1 MRNFEFLIII
11 IKGLPLEYRADILIV
26 DDTLANLQLLS
37 TLLKEEGYKVR
48 PANSGVLALQAVA
61 QKKPDLILLDIKMPE
76 MDGYEVCEALKSNPE
91 TKNIPVLFISALN
104 DVADKIKAFNV
115 GGLDYIN
122 KPFQFEE
129 VKARVGTQLRLKAY
143 EDDMEEKIAL
153 GIREI
158 EALNKEII
166 DTQQELIFTMG
177 QICENRSQ
185 ETGQHVKRV
194 AEYSYLLAK
203 LYGYEEQELMKQAAS
218 MHDIGKVAI
227 PDSILNKPGKLTA
240 EEWKDMKTH
249 CHLGFQMLNLSQHAS
264 QRPLFK
270 LAATIALE
278 HHEKWD
284 GSGYPYGLKGEEISV
299 AGRITA
305 VADVFDALG
314 AMRCYKPSKSLD
326 EILEIFQL
334 EKGRHFDPDMITLFF
349 DHLDDFIA
357 IRDKYATPE

>member
-1 MRNFEFLIII
+1 MNNKEKIISPC
-11 IKGLPLEYRADILIV
+11 GYTADILIV

-61 QKKPDLILLDIKMPE
+61 KKKPDLILLDIKMPE
-76 MDGYEVCEALKSNPE
+76 MNGYEVCESLKSNPE

-104 DVADKIKAFNV
+104 DVNDKIKAFNA

-129 VKARVGTQLRLKAY
+129 VKARVATHLRLKAY
-143 EDDMEEKIAL
+143 EDDMEAKIAL
-153 GIREI
+153 GVCEI
-158 EALNKEII
+158 EALNQEII
-166 DTQQELIFTMG
+166 DTQQELIYTMG
-177 QICENRSQ
+177 QICETRSH

-194 AEYSYLLAK
+194 AEYSHLLAK

-227 PDSILNKPGKLTA
+227 PDSILNKPGKLNE
-240 EEWKDMKTH
+240 EEWEVMKTH
-249 CHLGFQMLNLSQHAS
+249 CRMGFQMLNLSQHAL

-284 GSGYPYGLKGEEISV
+284 GSGYPAGLKGEEISV

-314 AMRCYKPSKSLD
+314 ATRCYKSAKSLT

-334 EKGRHFDPDMITLFF
+334 EKGRHFDPNMVTLFF
-349 DHLDDFIA
+349 DHLDEFIA
-357 IRDKYATPE
+357 IRDKYAITD

>member
-1 MRNFEFLIII
+1 LN
-11 IKGLPLEYRADILIV
+11 YTADVLIV

-37 TLLKEEGYKVR
+37 ALLKEEGYKVR
-48 PANSGVLALQAVA
+48 PANSGALALQAIA

-76 MDGYEVCEALKSNPE
+76 MSGYEVCEVLKANPE

-104 DVADKIKAFNV
+104 DVADKIKAFKV

-129 VKARVGTQLRLKAY
+129 VKARVATHLRLKAY
-143 EDDMEEKIAL
+143 EDDMQAKITD

-158 EALNKEII
+158 EALNQEII
-166 DTQQELIFTMG
+166 DTQQELIYTMG
-177 QICENRSQ
+177 QICETRSH

-194 AEYSYLLAK
+194 AEYSHLLAK
-203 LYGYEEQELMKQAAS
+203 LYGYEDTELIKQAAS

-227 PDSILNKPGKLTA
+227 PDSILNKPGALTA
-240 EEWKDMKTH
+240 EEWSVMKTH
-249 CHLGFQMLNLSQHAS
+249 SHLGFQMLSLSQHVP
-264 QRPLFK
+264 QRPLFQ

-284 GSGYPYGLKGEEISV
+284 GTGYPYGLKGEKISV
-299 AGRITA
+299 PGRITA

-314 AMRCYKPSKSLD
+314 AMRCYKPARSLD
-326 EILEIFQL
+326 EILDIFQQQ
-334 EKGRHFDPDMITLFF
+334 KGKHFDPDMIMLFF
-349 DHLDDFIA
+349 DHLDEFIV
-357 IRDKYATPE
+357 IRNKYATE

>member
-1 MRNFEFLIII
+1 MNTKENTQSSVAFA
-11 IKGLPLEYRADILIV
+11 ADILIV

-48 PANSGVLALQAVA
+48 PANSGILALQAVA
-61 QKKPDLILLDIKMPE
+61 KKKPDLILLDIKMPE
-76 MDGYEVCEALKSNPE
+76 MNGYEVCEVLKSNPE

-129 VKARVGTQLRLKAY
+129 VKARVATHLRLKAY
-143 EDDMEEKIAL
+143 EDDMEAKIAQ
-153 GIREI
+153 GVREI
-158 EALNKEII
+158 EALNQEII

-177 QICENRSQ
+177 QICETRSH

-203 LYGYEEQELMKQAAS
+203 LCGFEEQELIKQAAP

-227 PDSILNKPGKLTA
+227 PDSILNKPGKLND
-240 EEWKDMKTH
+240 EEWEIMKTH
-249 CHLGFQMLNLSQHAS
+249 SQRGYQMLNVSYHTP

-284 GSGYPYGLKGEEISV
+284 GSGYPYGLKGEEISM

-314 AMRCYKPSKSLD
+314 AVRCYKTAKSLD
-326 EILEIFQL
+326 EILEIFRY
-334 EKGRHFDPDMITLFF
+334 EKSRHFDPDLIELFF
-349 DHLDDFIA
+349 EHLDEFIA
-357 IRDKYATPE
+357 IRDKYTAIGE

>member
-1 MRNFEFLIII
+1 M
-11 IKGLPLEYRADILIV
+11 EYTADILIV

-48 PANSGVLALQAVA
+48 PANNGVLALQAVA
-61 QKKPDLILLDIKMPE
+61 KKKPDLILLDIKMPD
-76 MDGYEVCEALKSNPE
+76 MNGYEVCEVLKSNPE

-104 DVADKIKAFNV
+104 DVADKIKAFNA

-129 VKARVGTQLRLKAY
+129 VKARVATHLRLKAY
-143 EDDMEEKIAL
+143 EDDMEAKIAL
-153 GIREI
+153 GIHEI
-158 EALNKEII
+158 KALNQEII

-177 QICENRSQ
+177 QICETRSH

-203 LYGYEEQELMKQAAS
+203 LYGYEELELIKQAAS

-240 EEWKDMKTH
+240 EEWEVMKMH
-249 CHLGFQMLNLSQHAS
+249 CRYGFQMLSMS

-270 LAATIALE
+270 LAAAITLE

-284 GSGYPYGLKGEEISV
+284 GSGYPHGLKGEQISV

-314 AMRCYKPSKSLD
+314 AMRCYKPSKSLE
-326 EILEIFQL
+326 EILEIFQQ

-349 DHLDDFIA
+349 EHLDEFIA
-357 IRDKYATPE
+357 IRNEYATPE

>member
-1 MRNFEFLIII
+1 M
-11 IKGLPLEYRADILIV
+11 EYAADILIV

-48 PANSGVLALQAVA
+48 PANNGAMALQAVA
-61 QKKPDLILLDIKMPE
+61 TKKPDLILLDIKMPD
-76 MDGYEVCEALKSNPE
+76 MDGYEVCEALKNNPE
-91 TKNIPVLFISALN
+91 TKNIPVLFISALG

-115 GGLDYIN
+115 GALDYIN

-129 VKARVGTQLRLKAY
+129 VKARVATHLRLKAY
-143 EDDMEEKIAL
+143 EDDMEAKIAL
-153 GIREI
+153 GIHEI
-158 EALNKEII
+158 KTLNQEII

-177 QICENRSQ
+177 QICETRSH

-203 LYGYEEQELMKQAAS
+203 LYGFEDLELMKQAAS

-240 EEWKDMKTH
+240 DEWEVMKSH
-249 CHLGFQMLNLSQHAS
+249 SHLGYQMLRMS

-270 LAATIALE
+270 LAATITLE

-284 GSGYPYGLKGEEISV
+284 GSGYPYGLKGEEISI

-326 EILEIFQL
+326 EILTIFQQ
-334 EKGRHFDPDMITLFF
+334 EKGRHFDPNMVTLFF

-357 IRDKYATPE
+357 IREKYTQDE

>member
-1 MRNFEFLIII
+1 
-11 IKGLPLEYRADILIV
+11 LEYTADILIV

-48 PANSGVLALQAVA
+48 PANNGVLALQAVA
-61 QKKPDLILLDIKMPE
+61 KKKPDLILLDIKMPD
-76 MDGYEVCEALKSNPE
+76 MNGYEVCEVLKSNPE

-104 DVADKIKAFNV
+104 DVADKIKAFNA

-129 VKARVGTQLRLKAY
+129 VKARVATHLRLKAY
-143 EDDMEEKIAL
+143 EDDMEAKIAL
-153 GIREI
+153 GIHEI
-158 EALNKEII
+158 KALNQEII

-177 QICENRSQ
+177 QICETRSH

-203 LYGYEEQELMKQAAS
+203 LYGYEELELIKQAAS

-240 EEWKDMKTH
+240 EEWEVMKMH
-249 CHLGFQMLNLSQHAS
+249 CRYGFQMLSMS

-270 LAATIALE
+270 LAAAITLE

-284 GSGYPYGLKGEEISV
+284 GSGYPHGLKGEQISV

-314 AMRCYKPSKSLD
+314 AMRCYKPSKSLE
-326 EILEIFQL
+326 EILEIFQQ

-349 DHLDDFIA
+349 EHLDEFIA
-357 IRDKYATPE
+357 IRNEYATPE

>member
-1 MRNFEFLIII
+1 M

>member
-1 MRNFEFLIII
+1 MFEA
-11 IKGLPLEYRADILIV
+11 LPPGYTADILIV
-26 DDTLANLQLLS
+26 DDTFANLQLLS

-48 PANSGVLALQAVA
+48 PANNGVLALQAVA
-61 QKKPDLILLDIKMPE
+61 KKKPDLILLDIKMPE
-76 MDGYEVCEALKSNPE
+76 MNGYEVCAALKSNPE

-129 VKARVGTQLRLKAY
+129 VKARVATHLRLKAY
-143 EDDMEEKIAL
+143 EDDMAAKIAL
-153 GIREI
+153 GVREI
-158 EALNKEII
+158 EALNQEII

-177 QICENRSQ
+177 QICETRSH

-203 LYGYEEQELMKQAAS
+203 LYGYEELELMKQAAS

-227 PDSILNKPGKLTA
+227 PDSILNKPGQLNA
-240 EEWKDMKTH
+240 EEWEMMKTH
-249 CHLGFQMLNLSQHAS
+249 SHLGFQMLSRSEHAR

-326 EILEIFQL
+326 EILEIFQQ
-334 EKGRHFDPDMITLFF
+334 EKGKHFDPNMISLFF
-349 DHLDDFIA
+349 EHLDEFIA

>member
-1 MRNFEFLIII
+1 MF
-11 IKGLPLEYRADILIV
+11 KQSPLEYTADVLIV

-37 TLLKEEGYKVR
+37 RLLKEECYKIL

-61 QKKPDLILLDIKMPE
+61 KKKPDLILLDIKMPD
-76 MDGYEVCEALKSNPE
+76 MNGYEVCAALKSNPE
-91 TKNIPVLFISALN
+91 TRNIPVLFISALN

-129 VKARVGTQLRLKAY
+129 VKARVATHLRLKAY
-143 EDDMEEKIAL
+143 EDDMKAKIAQ

-158 EALNKEII
+158 EGLNQEII
-166 DTQQELIFTMG
+166 DTQQELIVTMG
-177 QICENRSQ
+177 QICETRSH

-194 AEYSYLLAK
+194 TEYSYLLAK
-203 LYGYEEQELMKQAAS
+203 LYGYEELELIKQAAS

-227 PDSILNKPGKLTA
+227 PDSILNKPGELIP
-240 EEWKDMKTH
+240 EEWAVMKTH
-249 CHLGFQMLNLSQHAS
+249 SYLGFQMLSVS

-284 GSGYPYGLKGEEISV
+284 GTGYPACLKGEEISV
-299 AGRITA
+299 EGRITA

-326 EILEIFQL
+326 EILAIFEQ
-334 EKGRHFDPDMITLFF
+334 EKGKHFDPTMVTLFF
-349 DHLDDFIA
+349 DHLDEFIA
-357 IRDKYATPE
+357 IRDKYAAPAPG

>member
-1 MRNFEFLIII
+1 MF
-11 IKGLPLEYRADILIV
+11 KGSLLEYTADILIV

-37 TLLKEEGYKVR
+37 SLLKEEGYKVR

-61 QKKPDLILLDIKMPE
+61 KKKPDLILLDIKMPD
-76 MDGYEVCEALKSNPE
+76 MNGYEVCAALKNNPE
-91 TKNIPVLFISALN
+91 TRNIPVLFISALN

-129 VKARVGTQLRLKAY
+129 VKARVATHLRLKAY
-143 EDDMEEKIAL
+143 EDDMEAKIAL

-158 EALNKEII
+158 SALNQEII

-177 QICENRSQ
+177 QICETRSQ

-203 LYGYEEQELMKQAAS
+203 LYGYEELELMKQAAS

-227 PDSILNKPGKLTA
+227 PDSILNKPGQLTT
-240 EEWKDMKTH
+240 EEWEVMKTH
-249 CHLGFQMLNLSQHAS
+249 SHLGFQMLSMS

-270 LAATIALE
+270 LAATITLE

-284 GSGYPYGLKGEEISV
+284 GTGYPYGLKGEDISV

-326 EILEIFQL
+326 QILVIFDQ
-334 EKGRHFDPDMITLFF
+334 ERGKHFDPNMVTLFF

-357 IRDKYATPE
+357 IRNEYATPD